1 MNKWSES
8 IRFVPYKKCVI
19 VMMIRGYIMRTPL
32 HHDLKRTRWSR
43 TVGVNLNLRQ
53 PEILSDFSKSS
64 EHCSILT
71 SPVTTGFT
79 YGFQTQTFSYH
90 TYFHCTEDE
99 RVPGRLPPA
108 YRSAFSREL
117 KSISVLWAK

>member
-1 MNKWSES
+1 M
-8 IRFVPYKKCVI
+8 
-19 VMMIRGYIMRTPL
+19 
-32 HHDLKRTRWSR
+32 
-43 TVGVNLNLRQ
+43 GVNLNLRQ
-53 PEILSDFSKSS
+53 RQSS

-71 SPVTTGFT
+71 SPAITGFT

-117 KSISVLWAK
+117 KSISVLRQSDADYDPIHRALLSGEEKKKNIYLL